1 MFAGEQICI
10 SHFYRLEDATA
21 SASDK
26 WQIQLQ
32 KVSVPELE
40 RKEIK

>member
-1 MFAGEQICI
+1 MFAGEQNYI
-10 SHFYRLEDATA
+10 SHFYRLEDATV

-32 KVSVPELE
+32 KVSVPAL
-40 RKEIK
+40 EIKKIK